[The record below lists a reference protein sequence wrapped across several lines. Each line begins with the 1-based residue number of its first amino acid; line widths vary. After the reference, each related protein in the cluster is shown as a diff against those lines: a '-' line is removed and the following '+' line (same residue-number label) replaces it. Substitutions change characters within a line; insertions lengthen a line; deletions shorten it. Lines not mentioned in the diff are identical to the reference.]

1 MSVTA
6 IGSLVP
12 RRRTTV
18 AGEVRSVTSFERPHL
33 RTEAELVDGTGVV
46 WLRFMGRRRVPGV
59 VPGAR
64 MFAMGTPGYER
75 GALVML
81 NPLYCWGP
89 AE

>member
-1 MSVTA
+1 
-6 IGSLVP
+6 VP

-18 AGEVRSVTSFERPHL
+18 AGEVRSVTSYVQPYQ

-46 WLRFMGRRRVPGV
+46 VLRFMGRRRVPGV

-64 MFAMGTPGYER
+64 LFAMGTPGYEL

-81 NPLYCWGP
+81 NPLYCWRP